1 MATLIRLKRKKT
13 SGTTN
18 AEGVKLRSGEPVYNL
33 EDKKLYIGNKTT
45 NDSIAEKLPE
55 DQKHI
60 TEIENQDTADNA
72 TVSFSV
78 GEASDNVY
86 TKTVNRVAI
95 SRSLVLDSKYFGT
108 EADRNKLTNVEV
120 GTVFFQEA
128 E

>member
-45 NDSIAEKLPE
+45 NDSIAEKLPK